1 VTDTAVLHIALQT
14 MLVTAKLCA
23 PMLLTSLCVGF
34 GISMFQSATQIQEF
48 TLSFVPKIIAVG
60 VAVLISGNWML
71 STLVDFTHQM
81 FDTIPNLIG
90 GG

>member
-1 VTDTAVLHIALQT
+1 MTSTAVLHLALQA
-14 MLVTAKLCA
+14 MMVTAKLCA

-71 STLVDFTHQM
+71 TTLIDFTHQL
-81 FDTIPNLIG
+81 FNSLPSLISG
-90 GG
+90 G

>member
-1 VTDTAVLHIALQT
+1 MTDTAVLHIALQT

-60 VAVLISGNWML
+60 VAILISGNWML
-71 STLVDFTHQM
+71 STLIDFTHQL
-81 FDTIPNLIG
+81 FNSLPNLIG
-90 GG
+90 S

>member
-1 VTDTAVLHIALQT
+1 MTDTAVLHIALQA
-14 MLVTAKLCA
+14 MIVTAKLCA

-60 VAVLISGNWML
+60 VAILISGNWML
-71 STLVDFTHQM
+71 NTLVDFTHQL
-81 FDTIPNLIG
+81 FDSLPSLISG
-90 GG
+90 G

>member
-1 VTDTAVLHIALQT
+1 MTDTAVLHIALQT

-60 VAVLISGNWML
+60 VAVLVSGNWML

-90 GG
+90 GS

>member
-1 VTDTAVLHIALQT
+1 MTDTAVLHIALQT

-71 STLVDFTHQM
+71 STLIDFTHQM
-81 FDTIPNLIG
+81 FDAIPNLIG

>member
-1 VTDTAVLHIALQT
+1 MTDTAVLHIAMQT

-60 VAVLISGNWML
+60 VAILISGNWML
-71 STLVDFTHQM
+71 STLIDFTHQL
-81 FDTIPNLIG
+81 FDALPSLIG

>member
-1 VTDTAVLHIALQT
+1 MTDTAVLHIALQT
-14 MLVTAKLCA
+14 MIVTAKLCA

-60 VAVLISGNWML
+60 VAILISGNWML
-71 STLVDFTHQM
+71 NTLIDFTHQL
-81 FDTIPNLIG
+81 FNSLPPLIG
-90 GG
+90 GS

>member
-1 VTDTAVLHIALQT
+1 MTSTAVLHLALQA
-14 MLVTAKLCA
+14 MMVTAKLCA

-60 VAVLISGNWML
+60 VAILISGNWML
-71 STLVDFTHQM
+71 NTLIDFTHQL
-81 FDTIPNLIG
+81 FNSLPSLIG
-90 GG
+90 G

>member
-1 VTDTAVLHIALQT
+1 MTSTAVLHIALQA

-48 TLSFVPKIIAVG
+48 TLSFVPKIVAVG
-60 VAVLISGNWML
+60 VAILISGNWML
-71 STLVDFTHQM
+71 MTLIDFTRQL
-81 FDTIPNLIG
+81 FDSIPSLIG
-90 GG
+90 GS

>member
-1 VTDTAVLHIALQT
+1 MTSTAVLHLALQA
-14 MLVTAKLCA
+14 MMVTAKLCA

-60 VAVLISGNWML
+60 VAILISGNWML
-71 STLVDFTHQM
+71 TTLIDFTHQL
-81 FDTIPNLIG
+81 FNSLPSLISG
-90 GG
+90 G

>member
-1 VTDTAVLHIALQT
+1 MTDTAVLHIALQA
-14 MLVTAKLCA
+14 MIVTAKLCA

-60 VAVLISGNWML
+60 VAILIRGHWMLNTLSDFTHPLFDSLPSLISG
-71 STLVDFTHQM
+71 
-81 FDTIPNLIG
+81 G
-90 GG
+90 

>member
-1 VTDTAVLHIALQT
+1 MTSTAVIHLAMQA

-23 PMLLTSLCVGF
+23 PILLTSLCVGF

-60 VAVLISGNWML
+60 VAVLVSGNWML
-71 STLVDFTHQM
+71 TTLVDFTHQL
-81 FDTIPNLIG
+81 FDSLPSLIG

>member
-1 VTDTAVLHIALQT
+1 MTDTAVLHIAMQT

-23 PMLLTSLCVGF
+23 PMLLTSLFVGF

-60 VAVLISGNWML
+60 VAILISGNWML
-71 STLVDFTHQM
+71 STLIDFTHQL
-81 FDTIPNLIG
+81 FNSLPTLIG
-90 GG
+90 S

>member
-1 VTDTAVLHIALQT
+1 MTDTAVLHIAMQA

-34 GISMFQSATQIQEF
+34 AISMFQSATQIQEF

-60 VAVLISGNWML
+60 VAILISGNWML
-71 STLVDFTHQM
+71 NTLIDFTHQL
-81 FDTIPNLIG
+81 FNSLPTLIG
-90 GG
+90 GS

>member
-1 VTDTAVLHIALQT
+1 
-14 MLVTAKLCA
+14 
-23 PMLLTSLCVGF
+23 MLLTSLCVGF